1 MSYTSIPNQPLIFN
15 TILSEPC
22 PNCNTDYN
30 QFIDFNDQL
39 FFQLEAG
46 QCGNV
51 EFDSQ
56 LLQGTWTQSG
66 STISSTGGSG
76 GYIQYYRRFDV
87 VQNVLLTITVT
98 QITGILD
105 IVLVGGGIISITA
118 PGTHEI
124 YLSTSNST
132 SNLLTLNIFSGAS
145 PFIGSFTIDS
155 VVPVPNGGLFVGL
168 VDPVTLAVVER
179 FDPVLTTSNQYLTA
193 AIDLSDYDIEPGCYR
208 LAIADYC
215 TNTCGQYYVYNPYF
229 NGDPLC
235 IGCEPIGW
243 TGTIVSGTN
252 NWNIGGGQADIT
264 FDTLGDAA
272 NLESVTEFCED
283 VEYSVTIVVSSISN
297 ARFKFSV
304 DGIGY
309 GSFITAAGTYT
320 FNVTP
325 SQPGPIGISGAQFG
339 GTPSGG
345 IELTLLTARAYK
357 EHAIYDKYTDEVSI
371 GEYADECKYFK
382 IEGCNAENQFGLAF
396 NGTSFLPGIRL
407 EGRKF
412 RAQYEVDSD
421 IFRYA
426 SGRTVT
432 AYADVKKKWTFYFE
446 RMPEY
451 VLDFMSII
459 FFFDNVYING
469 ELYAPAENT
478 FADVEYNDADNLG
491 SVTIDLIK
499 KNTLVRKTVCTAADA
514 NCLPSILDL
523 GTEPFILAQD
533 GDRLLTENNI
543 NLYQE

>member
-15 TILSEPC
+15 TVLSEPC

-46 QCGNV
+46 QCGNL

-56 LLQGTWTQSG
+56 LLQGTWTQKG
-66 STISSTGGSG
+66 STIFATGGSG

-124 YLSTSNST
+124 YLTTSNST
-132 SNLLTLNIFSGAS
+132 SNLLALSIFSGAS
-145 PFIGSFTIDS
+145 PFSGSFTIDS

-193 AIDLSDYDIEPGCYR
+193 AIDLSDYVIEPGCYR

-243 TGTIVSGTN
+243 TSDYSVGTDDWDVGNGLATIDYSVAG
-252 NWNIGGGQADIT
+252 NIT
-264 FDTLGDAA
+264 Y
-272 NLESVTEFCED
+272 LESITELCED
-283 VEYSVTIVVSSISN
+283 VEYSITIVVDSIN
-297 ARFKFSV
+297 DGTLRFVV
-304 DGIGY
+304 DQITY
-309 GSFITAAGTYT
+309 GPLITSAGTYT

-325 SQPGPIGISGAQFG
+325 SAPGKLGLVLICDFG
-339 GTPSGG
+339 LRANVEVS
-345 IELTLLTARAYK
+345 LLTARAYK

-371 GEYADECKYFK
+371 GDYADECKYFK

-432 AYADVKKKWTFYFE
+432 AYADIKKKWTFYFE

-499 KNTLVRKTVCTAADA
+499 KNTLVRKTVCTTADA

>member
-1 MSYTSIPNQPLIFN
+1 MSYTSIPNQPIVFN
-15 TILSEPC
+15 TVLSEPC

-30 QFIDFNDQL
+30 QYIDFDDQL

-51 EFDSQ
+51 EFDSE

-87 VQNVLLTITVT
+87 VQNVLLTVTVT
-98 QITGILD
+98 DITGILD
-105 IVLVGGGIISITA
+105 VVLVGGGILSITA
-118 PGTHEI
+118 PGTHQI
-124 YLSTSNST
+124 YLSTANTT
-132 SNLLTLNIFSGAS
+132 SNLLVLSLFSGAS
-145 PFIGSFTIDS
+145 PFNGSFTIDS

-179 FDPVLTTSNQYLTA
+179 FDPVLTTSDQYLTA
-193 AIDLSDYDIEPGCYR
+193 AINLADVAIEPGCYR

-229 NGDPLC
+229 NGDPMC
-235 IGCEPIGW
+235 ISCEPIGW
-243 TGTIVSGTN
+243 TSDYSVGTDDWDVGNGLATIDYSVAG
-252 NWNIGGGQADIT
+252 NIT
-264 FDTLGDAA
+264 Y
-272 NLESVTEFCED
+272 LESITELCED
-283 VEYSVTIVVSSISN
+283 VEYSITIVVDSIN
-297 ARFKFSV
+297 DGTLRFVV
-304 DGIGY
+304 DQVTDGPL
-309 GSFITAAGTYT
+309 ITSAGTYT

-325 SQPGPIGISGAQFG
+325 SGPGKLGLVLLCDFG
-339 GTPSGG
+339 LRANVEVS
-345 IELTLLTARAYK
+345 LLTARVYK
-357 EHAIYDKYTDEVSI
+357 EHAIYDKYTDEVNI
-371 GEYADECKYFK
+371 GDYSDDCKYFK

-407 EGRKF
+407 QGRKF
-412 RAQYEVDSD
+412 RAQYVVDSD

-432 AYADVKKKWTFYFE
+432 PYADIVKKWTFYFE

-451 VLDFMSII
+451 VLDFLSIV

-469 ELYAPAENT
+469 DVYAPAENT
-478 FADVEYNDADNLG
+478 FPDIEYNDADNLG
-491 SVTIDLIK
+491 SITIDLIK
-499 KNTLVRKTVCTAADA
+499 KNTLVRKTVCVAADA

-523 GTEPFILAQD
+523 DTEPFILAQD
-533 GDRLLTENNI
+533 GDRLLTQNNI
-543 NLYQE
+543 NLYQQ

>member
-1 MSYTSIPNQPLIFN
+1 MSYTSIPNQPIVFN
-15 TILSEPC
+15 TVLSEPC

-30 QFIDFNDQL
+30 QYIDFDDQL

-51 EFDSQ
+51 EFDSE

-87 VQNVLLTITVT
+87 VQNVLLTVTVT
-98 QITGILD
+98 EITGILD
-105 IVLVGGGIISITA
+105 VVLVGGGILSITA
-118 PGTHEI
+118 PGTHQI
-124 YLSTSNST
+124 YLSTANTT
-132 SNLLTLNIFSGAS
+132 SNLLVLSLFSGAS
-145 PFIGSFTIDS
+145 PFNGSFTIDS

-179 FDPVLTTSNQYLTA
+179 FDPVLTTSDQYLTA
-193 AIDLSDYDIEPGCYR
+193 AINLADVAIEPGCYR

-229 NGDPLC
+229 NGDPMC

-243 TGTIVSGTN
+243 TGAIVSGTN
-252 NWNIGGGQADIT
+252 NWNIGGGQADIAFT
-264 FDTLGDAA
+264 TLGDAA
-272 NLESVTEFCED
+272 TLTSVTEFCED
-283 VEYSVTIVVSSISN
+283 VEYSVTIIVSSISN
-297 ARFKFSV
+297 ARLKFSV
-304 DGIGY
+304 DGLGY
-309 GSFITAAGTYT
+309 GSFITAPGTYT

-325 SQPGPIGISGAQFG
+325 TQSGPIGISGAQFG
-339 GTPSGG
+339 ATVPGG
-345 IELTLLTARAYK
+345 IELTYVTARAYK
-357 EHAIYDKYTDEVSI
+357 EHAIYDKYTDEVNI
-371 GEYADECKYFK
+371 GDYSDDCKYFK

-407 EGRKF
+407 QGRKF
-412 RAQYEVDSD
+412 RAQYVVDSD

-432 AYADVKKKWTFYFE
+432 PYADIVKKWTFYFE

-451 VLDFMSII
+451 VLDFLSIV

-469 ELYAPAENT
+469 DVYAPAENT
-478 FADVEYNDADNLG
+478 FPDIEYNDADNLG
-491 SVTIDLIK
+491 SITIDLIK
-499 KNTLVRKTVCTAADA
+499 KNTLVRKTVCVAADA

-523 GTEPFILAQD
+523 DTEPFILAQD
-533 GDRLLTENNI
+533 GDRLLTQNNI
-543 NLYQE
+543 NLYQQ

>member
-1 MSYTSIPNQPLIFN
+1 MSYTSIPNQPIVFN
-15 TILSEPC
+15 TVLSEPC

-30 QFIDFNDQL
+30 QYIDFDDQL

-51 EFDSQ
+51 EFDSE

-87 VQNVLLTITVT
+87 VQNVLLTVTVT
-98 QITGILD
+98 DITGILD
-105 IVLVGGGIISITA
+105 VVLVGGGILSITA
-118 PGTHEI
+118 PGTHQI
-124 YLSTSNST
+124 YLSTANTT
-132 SNLLTLNIFSGAS
+132 SNLLVLSLFSGAS
-145 PFIGSFTIDS
+145 PFNGSFTIDS

-179 FDPVLTTSNQYLTA
+179 FDPVLTTSDQYLTA
-193 AIDLSDYDIEPGCYR
+193 AINLADVAIEPGCYR

-229 NGDPLC
+229 NGDPMC
-235 IGCEPIGW
+235 IACEPIGW
-243 TGTIVSGTN
+243 TSDYSVGTDDWDVGNGLATIDYSVAG
-252 NWNIGGGQADIT
+252 NIT
-264 FDTLGDAA
+264 Y
-272 NLESVTEFCED
+272 LESITELCED
-283 VEYSVTIVVSSISN
+283 VEYSITIVVDSIN
-297 ARFKFSV
+297 DGTLRFVV
-304 DGIGY
+304 DQVTDGPL
-309 GSFITAAGTYT
+309 ITSAGTYT

-325 SQPGPIGISGAQFG
+325 SGPGKLGLVLLCDFG
-339 GTPSGG
+339 LRANVEVS
-345 IELTLLTARAYK
+345 LLTARAYK
-357 EHAIYDKYTDEVSI
+357 EHAIYDKYTDEVNI
-371 GEYADECKYFK
+371 GDYSDECKYFK

-407 EGRKF
+407 QGRKF
-412 RAQYEVDSD
+412 RAQYVVDSD

-432 AYADVKKKWTFYFE
+432 PYADIVKKWTFYFE

-451 VLDFMSII
+451 VLDFLSIV

-469 ELYAPAENT
+469 DVYAPAENT
-478 FADVEYNDADNLG
+478 FPDIEYNDADNLG
-491 SVTIDLIK
+491 SITIDLIK
-499 KNTLVRKTVCTAADA
+499 KNTLVRKTVCVAADA

-523 GTEPFILAQD
+523 DTEPFILAQD
-533 GDRLLTENNI
+533 GDRLLTQNNI
-543 NLYQE
+543 NLYQQ

>member
-1 MSYTSIPNQPLIFN
+1 MSYTSIPNQPIVFN
-15 TILSEPC
+15 TVLSEPC

-30 QFIDFNDQL
+30 QYIDFDDQL

-51 EFDSQ
+51 EFDSE

-87 VQNVLLTITVT
+87 VQNVLLTVTVT
-98 QITGILD
+98 DITGILD
-105 IVLVGGGIISITA
+105 VVLVGGGILSITA
-118 PGTHEI
+118 PGTHQI
-124 YLSTSNST
+124 YLSTANTT
-132 SNLLTLNIFSGAS
+132 SNLLVLSLFSGAS
-145 PFIGSFTIDS
+145 PFNGSFTIDS

-179 FDPVLTTSNQYLTA
+179 FDPVLTTSDQYLTA
-193 AIDLSDYDIEPGCYR
+193 AINLADVAIEPGCYR

-229 NGDPLC
+229 NGDPMC
-235 IGCEPIGW
+235 ISCEPIGW
-243 TGTIVSGTN
+243 TSDYSVGTDDWDVGNGLATIDYSVAG
-252 NWNIGGGQADIT
+252 NIT
-264 FDTLGDAA
+264 Y
-272 NLESVTEFCED
+272 LESITELCED
-283 VEYSVTIVVSSISN
+283 VEYSITIVVDSIN
-297 ARFKFSV
+297 DGTLRFVV
-304 DGIGY
+304 DQVTDGPL
-309 GSFITAAGTYT
+309 ITSAGTYT

-325 SQPGPIGISGAQFG
+325 SGPGKLGLVLLCDFG
-339 GTPSGG
+339 LRANVEVS
-345 IELTLLTARAYK
+345 LLTARAYK
-357 EHAIYDKYTDEVSI
+357 EHAIYDKYTDEVNI
-371 GEYADECKYFK
+371 GDYSDDCKYFK

-407 EGRKF
+407 QGRKF
-412 RAQYEVDSD
+412 RAQYVVDSD

-432 AYADVKKKWTFYFE
+432 PYADIVKKWTFYFE

-451 VLDFMSII
+451 VLDFLSIV

-469 ELYAPAENT
+469 DVYAPAENT
-478 FADVEYNDADNLG
+478 FPDIEYNDADNLG
-491 SVTIDLIK
+491 SITIDLIK
-499 KNTLVRKTVCTAADA
+499 KNTLVRKTVCVAADA

-523 GTEPFILAQD
+523 DTEPFILAQD
-533 GDRLLTENNI
+533 GDRLLTQNNI
-543 NLYQE
+543 NLYQQ